1 MDSLILARVIHV
13 LAIVLWIGGVAMVTL
28 VLLPAIKHF
37 IEPTRRVEFFENIE
51 GRFAWQSRVTTLLA
65 GGSGFFMLM
74 QTGGW
79 QRLSQPGSGW
89 LHLMIVT
96 WLIFTI
102 MLFVLE
108 PLVLHRVLKAQAQQN
123 PEATFRK
130 ITRLHYVLL
139 TISLV
144 TVAWAVGSSHGFI
157 F

>member
-37 IEPTRRVEFFENIE
+37 VEPARRVEFFENIE

-89 LHLMIVT
+89 SI
-96 WLIFTI
+96 
-102 MLFVLE
+102 
-108 PLVLHRVLKAQAQQN
+108 
-123 PEATFRK
+123 
-130 ITRLHYVLL
+130 
-139 TISLV
+139 
-144 TVAWAVGSSHGFI
+144 
-157 F
+157 